1 MFYGNTPPHLYKY
14 KKRPPPNPQGIQ
26 IEEAERERET
36 EREMGLSLVW
46 LMDVFVRRAY
56 TAAGLRSHTVAVD
69 ADTTVH
75 CWISTSLVPTPSSAG
90 ADPGR
95 GSRRQ
100 PKPPLLLVHGFGP
113 RATWQWRSQIAALA
127 ARFDLI
133 VPDLLF
139 FGGSTTRS
147 PQRSEA
153 FQAAA
158 LARLL
163 DALGVAPPRRA
174 RVSVMGT
181 SYGGFVAYHM
191 ARAMGPDRVERAA
204 LARLLDALGV
214 APPRRARVS
223 VMGTSYGGF
232 VAYHMARAMGPD
244 RVERVVIASSD
255 LLKGPEDDKALL
267 ERAGGGGG
275 VADLLLPRTTADMRR
290 LVSVAV
296 HHPPRFIPEFI
307 LRDMLRNLFSDKLEE
322 KLELV
327 KGISLANKDQFQ
339 LTPLPQQVL
348 MIWGEDDQIFPVNK
362 AFEMQKRLG
371 ENARLE
377 VVQKTGHM
385 PQMEDAGRFNKVV
398 LGFLLGAP

>member
-1 MFYGNTPPHLYKY
+1 METPLPININI
-14 KKRPPPNPQGIQ
+14 RSPSRDPNSRSS
-26 IEEAERERET
+26 RER

-75 CWISTSLVPTPSSAG
+75 CWISTSLLPTPSSAG

-100 PKPPLLLVHGFGP
+100 PKPPLLLIHGFGP
-113 RATWQWRSQIAALA
+113 RATWQWRSQIAPLA

-181 SYGGFVAYHM
+181 SYGGFVAYH
-191 ARAMGPDRVERAA
+191 V
-204 LARLLDALGV
+204 
-214 APPRRARVS
+214 
-223 VMGTSYGGF
+223 
-232 VAYHMARAMGPD
+232 ARAMGPD

-267 ERAGGGGG
+267 ERAGGRGD

-290 LVSVAV
+290 LVRVAV
-296 HHPPRFIPEFI
+296 HRPPRFMPEFI

-348 MIWGEDDQIFPVNK
+348 MIWGEDDQIFPVDK
-362 AFEMQKRLG
+362 AIEMQKRFG

-398 LGFLLGAP
+398 LSFLLGAPKSSL